1 MGIKNAKRSS
11 NVTEINCPQCNHL
24 QASADECVKCGV
36 IFKKHQKSPGSFFRN
51 VYRVKRFYLIL
62 FNRLMILSFLT
73 SVFFFLTRNYWPGG
87 IEIVSVII
95 ILSFILGTA
104 FLFEYVSD
112 RRFSVLL
119 TDKGLKMSKQP
130 FIRWEHIYRVEWHAA
145 SYKLSEKDIFPMDS
159 SWIEFFYYN
168 EKEKRACRMIISH
181 KVDYIYGLYSEIKR
195 RMHASDKYLYQ
206 RELRTGGIVA
216 FGIWLV
222 VSLAGF
228 IYLALIQEAEEFESA
243 IISNYIN
250 NYPQYAIVVGVLFL
264 GIGVL
269 TYMQWRE

>member
-1 MGIKNAKRSS
+1 M
-11 NVTEINCPQCNHL
+11 TEINCPQCNHL

-51 VYRVKRFYLIL
+51 VYKVKRFYLIL

-73 SVFFFLTRNYWPGG
+73 GVVFFLTRNYWPGG

-112 RRFSVLL
+112 RKFSVLL
-119 TDKGLKMSKQP
+119 TDKGLKIIKQP

-168 EKEKRACRMIISH
+168 EKEKRACRMTVSH

-195 RMHASDKYLYQ
+195 RMHPSEEYIYQ
-206 RELRTGGIVA
+206 RALRTGGSVA
-216 FGIWLV
+216 FGIWLL

-228 IYLALIQEAEEFESA
+228 IYLVLIQESDEFEST
-243 IISNYIN
+243 IINTYVSNYPI
-250 NYPQYAIVVGVLFL
+250 YAILVGVLFL

-269 TYMQWRE
+269 IYMHWRE